1 MILAAGKATM
11 EQPTNITTRDLPIIE
26 PRRFDPGTTAKA
38 SPTTGQCIVA
48 WAAWSVIAALVLL
61 VVVKV
66 FTGWLD
72 ELDSDDDAGLKQVMQ
87 TQLRLQVQ
95 MNLMMEY
102 VAGQDQMTMHG
113 QGNLSPFAP
122 PLTSEGVYI
131 IAVAEVEGLDSGRV
145 ELQDANWRQ
154 QHDLTEISQ
163 KELNLLER
171 TFTLIENDAAIPKD
185 LQTDLQDEFGWFGKL
200 LISQSSQSGQDARDT
215 LYLAAMLKFVVL
227 FALGMTILL
236 GFVAGL
242 VLLIIFIIRFSM
254 RKIKLHPRQQQASY
268 QTLGLEAFAG
278 FMLLFI
284 GFSVLQD
291 WLVGQGWLSDIGSM
305 PLAWLCLLAAGWP
318 LLRGMSWQEMKKQLG
333 FQREEKIISNLF
345 VSLGYYL
352 AMLPILAAVA
362 VVCVMIFTWITFLLT
377 QGQGGGGPAHPMLE
391 SFDSDSTF
399 NLLIFFSMLCLWAP
413 IVEEIFFR
421 GFLLSHL
428 RQRSRFLASG
438 VLTALIFAVIHP
450 QGLFFVPVLMVIG
463 FTLAFI
469 REQRG
474 SLYPAIAI
482 HSLHN
487 GMIFLCFWVGLI

>member
-1 MILAAGKATM
+1 M

-38 SPTTGQCIVA
+38 SPTAGQSIVA
-48 WAAWSVIAALVLL
+48 WGAWSVIAALVLL
-61 VVVKV
+61 VVAMV
-66 FTGWLD
+66 FIRWLN
-72 ELDSDDDAGLKQVMQ
+72 ELDSNDDAGLKQVMQ
-87 TQLRLQVQ
+87 MQLRLQVQ

-102 VAGQDQMTMHG
+102 LSGQGKLTMHG
-113 QGNLSPFAP
+113 QGNLSMFAP
-122 PLTSEGVYI
+122 PLTRDGVYI
-131 IAVAEVEGLDSGRV
+131 IAVAEVEGIGSGRA
-145 ELQDANWRQ
+145 ELQDATWRL
-154 QHDLTEISQ
+154 QHDMAEISQ

-171 TFTLIENDAAIPKD
+171 TFMLIENDAAIPKD

-200 LISQSSQSGQDARDT
+200 LLSQSSQSGQGVRDA
-215 LYLAAMLKFVVL
+215 LYVAAMLKFVVL
-227 FALGMTILL
+227 FALGIAILL

-242 VLLIIFIIRFSM
+242 VLLIFFIIRLS
-254 RKIKLHPRQQQASY
+254 RQKIKLHPRQSHARF

-284 GFSVLQD
+284 GFSVLQGWLVAQD
-291 WLVGQGWLSDIGSM
+291 WLSEIGAM

-333 FQREEKIISNLF
+333 LQRGEKIISNLF

-352 AMLPILAAVA
+352 AMLPILAVVV
-362 VVCVMIFTWITFLLT
+362 VVCVMIFTWVTFVLT
-377 QGQGGGGPAHPMLE
+377 QGQGGGGPAHPILE

-421 GFLLSHL
+421 GFLLSYL

-487 GMIFLCFWVGLI
+487 GVIFLCFWVGLI